1 MRYDGLLFERIK
13 CHKFRKSLE
22 IPVLFSFKAEKVS
35 DSELRAH
42 SFLPPGI
49 WKFLKNREL
58 FVFEPSDRGKLNILK
73 AYSKEVTE
81 DSCLVVLDGRVSKDR
96 RLFERFAFCPEKMGK
111 FVLRTESGE
120 VGEVYV
126 IDMSLKGIKLLIKG
140 YKRNAIAR
148 NSYVT
153 LVQNEKVLIVKVLW
167 EEESVDGLILG
178 CEIQKT
184 NFNVMKFIMSNY
196 VKLIKELLFQN
207 T

>member
-13 CHKFRKSLE
+13 CHRFKRNLE
-22 IPVLFSFKAEKVS
+22 IPILFSFKAERLS
-35 DSELRAH
+35 DNELKAY

-49 WKFLKNREL
+49 WKFLKEREL

-73 AYSKEVTE
+73 AYSKEATE
-81 DSCLVVLDGRVSKDR
+81 NACLIVLDGRVSKDR
-96 RLFERFAFCPEKMGK
+96 RLFERFSFCPDELGK
-111 FVLRTESGE
+111 FVLKTEKREIGR
-120 VGEVYV
+120 VYV
-126 IDMSLKGIKLLIKG
+126 IDMSLRGIKLLIKG
-140 YKRNAIAR
+140 YKRNAVDK

-153 LVQNEKVLIVKVLW
+153 LIQNEKVLVVKVLW

-184 NFNVMKFIMSNY
+184 NFNVMRFIMSNY
-196 VKLIKELLFQN
+196 VKLIKRLLLQN